1 MTKAHNVFLVGA
13 MGSGKTS
20 VGRQLARELGMD
32 FIDSDEEIEKST
44 GVDIRF
50 IFEKEGESLFRER
63 EKAIISNL
71 TLKEMV
77 ALNSIV
83 LATGGGSILDA
94 KNRQL
99 LNTNGIV
106 VYLETSVK
114 QQLLRTQKSK
124 TRPLLVGKNPE
135 AVLTRLMASRGP
147 LYEQV
152 AHFSVNT
159 EKKRL
164 AVVVNEI
171 KKKLLEQTVKPLK

>member
-71 TLKEMV
+71 TQMENL
-77 ALNSIV
+77 V

-124 TRPLLVGKNPE
+124 TRPLLVGKNRE

-159 EKKRL
+159 EKKQV

>member
-32 FIDSDEEIEKST
+32 FIDSDEEIEKCT
-44 GVDIRF
+44 CVDIRF

-71 TLKEMV
+71 TQMENL
-77 ALNSIV
+77 V

>member
-32 FIDSDEEIEKST
+32 FIDSDEEIEKCT

-71 TLKEMV
+71 TQMENL
-77 ALNSIV
+77 V

-94 KNRQL
+94 KNRRL

-135 AVLTRLMASRGP
+135 AILTRLMASRGP

-159 EKKRL
+159 EKKRV

-171 KKKLLEQTVKPLK
+171 KKKLLEQTVKLLK

>member
-20 VGRQLARELGMD
+20 VGRQLARELSMD
-32 FIDSDEEIEKST
+32 FIDSDEEIERCT

-63 EKAIISNL
+63 EKAIISKLTQMENL
-71 TLKEMV
+71 
-77 ALNSIV
+77 V

-114 QQLLRTQKSK
+114 QQLLRTQKSN

-159 EKKRL
+159 GKKR
-164 AVVVNEI
+164 VTVIVNEI
-171 KKKLLEQTVKPLK
+171 KKKLLEQTLKPLK

>member
-20 VGRQLARELGMD
+20 VGRQLARELNMD
-32 FIDSDEEIEKST
+32 FIDSDEEIEKCT

-71 TLKEMV
+71 TQMENL
-77 ALNSIV
+77 V

-114 QQLLRTQKSK
+114 QQLLRIQKSK
-124 TRPLLVGKNPE
+124 TRPLLVGKNRE
-135 AVLTRLMASRGP
+135 AILTRLMVSRRP

-159 EKKRL
+159 EKKRV
-164 AVVVNEI
+164 AVIVNEI

>member
-71 TLKEMV
+71 TQMENL
-77 ALNSIV
+77 V

>member
-20 VGRQLARELGMD
+20 VGRQLARELSMD
-32 FIDSDEEIEKST
+32 FIDSDEEIERCT

-71 TLKEMV
+71 TQMENL
-77 ALNSIV
+77 V

-135 AVLTRLMASRGP
+135 AVLTRLMASVSYTHLTLP
-147 LYEQV
+147 TK
-152 AHFSVNT
+152 A
-159 EKKRL
+159 
-164 AVVVNEI
+164 
-171 KKKLLEQTVKPLK
+171 

>member
-32 FIDSDEEIEKST
+32 FIDSDEEIEKCT

-71 TLKEMV
+71 TQMENL
-77 ALNSIV
+77 V

-159 EKKRL
+159 EKKQV

>member
-32 FIDSDEEIEKST
+32 FIDSDEEIEKCT

-71 TLKEMV
+71 TQMENL
-77 ALNSIV
+77 V

-159 EKKRL
+159 QKKRL

>member
-32 FIDSDEEIEKST
+32 FIDSDEEIEKCT

-71 TLKEMV
+71 TQMENL
-77 ALNSIV
+77 V

-164 AVVVNEI
+164 DVVVNEI

>member
-20 VGRQLARELGMD
+20 VGRQLARELSMD
-32 FIDSDEEIEKST
+32 FIDSDEEIERCT

-71 TLKEMV
+71 TQMENL
-77 ALNSIV
+77 V

-135 AVLTRLMASRGP
+135 AVLTRLMESRGP

-159 EKKRL
+159 GKKRV
-164 AVVVNEI
+164 AVIVNEI
-171 KKKLLEQTVKPLK
+171 KKKLLEQTLKPLK

>member
-71 TLKEMV
+71 TQMENL
-77 ALNSIV
+77 V

-159 EKKRL
+159 EKKQV

>member
-32 FIDSDEEIEKST
+32 FIDSDEEIEKCS

-71 TLKEMV
+71 TQMENL
-77 ALNSIV
+77 V

>member
-32 FIDSDEEIEKST
+32 FIDSDEEIEKCT

-71 TLKEMV
+71 TQMENL
-77 ALNSIV
+77 V

-124 TRPLLVGKNPE
+124 TRPLLVGENPE

-159 EKKRL
+159 GKKRV
-164 AVVVNEI
+164 AVIVNEI

>member
-32 FIDSDEEIEKST
+32 FIDSDEEIEKCT

-71 TLKEMV
+71 TQMENL
-77 ALNSIV
+77 V

>member
-20 VGRQLARELGMD
+20 VGRQLARELSMD
-32 FIDSDEEIEKST
+32 FIDSDEEIQRCT

-63 EKAIISNL
+63 EKAIISDLTQMKNL
-71 TLKEMV
+71 
-77 ALNSIV
+77 V

-99 LNTNGIV
+99 LHTHGIV

-124 TRPLLVGKNPE
+124 KRPLLIGKNPE
-135 AVLTRLMASRGP
+135 AILTHLMASRGP

-159 EKKRL
+159 EKKRV
-164 AVVVNEI
+164 AAIVNEI
-171 KKKLLEQTVKPLK
+171 KKKLLEQTLIPLK

>member
-20 VGRQLARELGMD
+20 VGRQLARELNMD
-32 FIDSDEEIEKST
+32 FIDSDEEIEKCT

-71 TLKEMV
+71 TQMENL
-77 ALNSIV
+77 V

-114 QQLLRTQKSK
+114 QQLLRIQKSK
-124 TRPLLVGKNPE
+124 TRPLLVGKNRE
-135 AVLTRLMASRGP
+135 AILTRLMVSRRP

-159 EKKRL
+159 EKKRV
-164 AVVVNEI
+164 AVIVNEI
-171 KKKLLEQTVKPLK
+171 KKKLLEQTLKPLK

>member
-20 VGRQLARELGMD
+20 VGRQLARELSMD
-32 FIDSDEEIEKST
+32 FIDSDEEIERCT

-71 TLKEMV
+71 TQMENL
-77 ALNSIV
+77 V

-159 EKKRL
+159 GKKRV
-164 AVVVNEI
+164 AVIVNEI
-171 KKKLLEQTVKPLK
+171 KKKLLVVLQKKGLNNVI

>member
-32 FIDSDEEIEKST
+32 FIDSDEEIEKCT

-71 TLKEMV
+71 TQMENL
-77 ALNSIV
+77 V

-135 AVLTRLMASRGP
+135 AVLTLS
-147 LYEQV
+147 LI
-152 AHFSVNT
+152 H
-159 EKKRL
+159 
-164 AVVVNEI
+164 I
-171 KKKLLEQTVKPLK
+171 

>member
-32 FIDSDEEIEKST
+32 FIDSDEEIEKCT

-71 TLKEMV
+71 TQMENL
-77 ALNSIV
+77 V

-124 TRPLLVGKNPE
+124 TRPLLVGENPE

-159 EKKRL
+159 EKKQV

>member
-32 FIDSDEEIEKST
+32 FIDSDEEIEKCT

-71 TLKEMV
+71 TQMENL
-77 ALNSIV
+77 V

-159 EKKRL
+159 EKKQV
-164 AVVVNEI
+164 AVVVYEI
-171 KKKLLEQTVKPLK
+171 

>member
-20 VGRQLARELGMD
+20 VGRQLARELSMD
-32 FIDSDEEIEKST
+32 FIDSDEEIERCT

-71 TLKEMV
+71 TQMENL
-77 ALNSIV
+77 V

-135 AVLTRLMASRGP
+135 AVLTRLMTSRGP

-159 EKKRL
+159 GKKRV
-164 AVVVNEI
+164 AVIVNEI
-171 KKKLLEQTVKPLK
+171 KKKLLEQTLKPLK

>member
-32 FIDSDEEIEKST
+32 FIDSDEEIEKCT

-71 TLKEMV
+71 TQMENL
-77 ALNSIV
+77 V

-114 QQLLRTQKSK
+114 QQLLRTQKSN

-159 EKKRL
+159 EKKRV

-171 KKKLLEQTVKPLK
+171 KKKLLEQTVKLLK

>member
-20 VGRQLARELGMD
+20 VGRQLARELSMD
-32 FIDSDEEIEKST
+32 FIDSDEEIERCT

-71 TLKEMV
+71 TQMENL
-77 ALNSIV
+77 V

-124 TRPLLVGKNPE
+124 TRPLLVGKSPE

-159 EKKRL
+159 GKKRV
-164 AVVVNEI
+164 AVIVNEI
-171 KKKLLEQTVKPLK
+171 KKKLLEQTLKPLK

>member
-71 TLKEMV
+71 TQMENL
-77 ALNSIV
+77 V

-124 TRPLLVGKNPE
+124 TRPLHVGKNPE

-159 EKKRL
+159 EKKQV

>member
-20 VGRQLARELGMD
+20 VGRQLARELSMD
-32 FIDSDEEIEKST
+32 FIDSDEEIERCT

-71 TLKEMV
+71 TQMENL
-77 ALNSIV
+77 V

-124 TRPLLVGKNPE
+124 KRPLLIGKNPE
-135 AVLTRLMASRGP
+135 AILAHLMASRGP

-159 EKKRL
+159 EKKRV
-164 AVVVNEI
+164 AAIVNEI
-171 KKKLLEQTVKPLK
+171 KKKLLEQTLIPLK

>member
-32 FIDSDEEIEKST
+32 FIDSDEEIEKCT

-71 TLKEMV
+71 TQMENL
-77 ALNSIV
+77 V

-94 KNRQL
+94 KNRRL

-159 EKKRL
+159 EKKRV

-171 KKKLLEQTVKPLK
+171 KKKLLEQTVKLLK

>member
-32 FIDSDEEIEKST
+32 FIDSDEEIEKCT

-71 TLKEMV
+71 TQMENL
-77 ALNSIV
+77 V

-135 AVLTRLMASRGP
+135 AVLTRLMASRGT

>member
-32 FIDSDEEIEKST
+32 FIDSDEEIEKCT

-71 TLKEMV
+71 TQMENL
-77 ALNSIV
+77 V

-124 TRPLLVGKNPE
+124 TRPLLVGENPE

>member
-32 FIDSDEEIEKST
+32 FIDSDEEIEKCT

-71 TLKEMV
+71 TQMENL
-77 ALNSIV
+77 V

-159 EKKRL
+159 EKKPI
-164 AVVVNEI
+164 AVIVNEI

>member
-20 VGRQLARELGMD
+20 VGRQLARELSMD
-32 FIDSDEEIEKST
+32 FIDSDEEIERCT

-71 TLKEMV
+71 TQMENL
-77 ALNSIV
+77 V

-152 AHFSVNT
+152 ADFSVNT
-159 EKKRL
+159 GGKRV
-164 AVVVNEI
+164 AVIVNEI
-171 KKKLLEQTVKPLK
+171 KKKLLEQTLKPLK

>member
-32 FIDSDEEIEKST
+32 FIDSDEEIEKCT

-71 TLKEMV
+71 TQMENL
-77 ALNSIV
+77 V

-124 TRPLLVGKNPE
+124 TRPLLVGENPE

-164 AVVVNEI
+164 DVVVNEI

>member
-32 FIDSDEEIEKST
+32 FIDSDEEIEKCT

-71 TLKEMV
+71 TQMENL
-77 ALNSIV
+77 V

-159 EKKRL
+159 EKKRV

-171 KKKLLEQTVKPLK
+171 KKKLLEQTVKLLK